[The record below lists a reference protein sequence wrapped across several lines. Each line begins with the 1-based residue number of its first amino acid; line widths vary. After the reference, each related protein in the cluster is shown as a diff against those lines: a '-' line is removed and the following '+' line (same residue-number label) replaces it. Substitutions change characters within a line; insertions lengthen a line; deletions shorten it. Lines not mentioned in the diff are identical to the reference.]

1 MTKST
6 KDAYWMVLALTAVA
20 MAWHGPIP
28 QLADYHAFADARTW
42 LGVPHA
48 GDVISNIAFAAVVAW
63 GWWTRAAPDPARPT
77 EQAAANWFL
86 ASLALTTLGSTWY
99 HLAPD
104 NTRLVFD
111 RLPIALA
118 CAALLCQMHARTT
131 GRDMPATLPAML
143 VAAVASVLWWSRTE
157 AIGAGDLRP
166 YLLLQFA
173 PLVLVPLW
181 QWQYGRPRQERVD
194 FAVAIG
200 LYVLAKALELADHAV
215 LEALGIV
222 SGHALKHVAAAV
234 AAFYIIR
241 SARGRGAA

>member
-1 MTKST
+1 MTKSMRE
-6 KDAYWMVLALTAVA
+6 AHWVVLAVAAAA
-20 MAWHGPIP
+20 MAWHGPIA
-28 QLADYHAFADARTW
+28 QLADYHAFADTRTW

-48 GDVISNIAFAAVVAW
+48 GDVISNAAFALVVAW
-63 GWWTRAAPDPARPT
+63 ALWTRPTQGTTNPGERSAAD
-77 EQAAANWFL
+77 WFL

-104 NTRLVFD
+104 NARLIFD

-131 GRDMPATLPAML
+131 GRDIPAMLPAML
-143 VAAVASVLWWSRTE
+143 VAAVGSVVWWWRTE
-157 AIGAGDLRP
+157 AMGAGDLRP

-181 QWQYGRPRQERVD
+181 QWQYGRPRQERID

-200 LYVLAKALELADHAV
+200 LYVLAKVLELADHAV

-234 AAFYIIR
+234 AAIFIIR